1 MGSIR
6 ASWASSARLGRVRGV
21 LWVHF
26 GKLEGVWETSRSNFW
41 VSWEDLGRDLGSL
54 GSFLG
59 SHWKH
64 FWQIFCQLE
73 QYAKIAK
80 NLGKPM
86 VFH

>member
-1 MGSIR
+1 MGIVG
-6 ASWASSARLGRVRGV
+6 ASWARPGCALGAPWKVRGRLGDV
-21 LWVHF
+21 L
-26 GKLEGVWETSRSNFW
+26 ETSWSNFW

-80 NLGKPM
+80 NLGKLM